1 MLQQP
6 QQISKSIAETWDLF
20 KQKRTSVDLYTE
32 DAVVV
37 YVPTSVGVRG
47 NTQIRKFFL
56 HPHFSEKANPG
67 KETAFNT
74 LMSNDRLIEESIWS
88 VHFHSGACN
97 WLVPGI
103 EDRYLL
109 NATVKFPVTT
119 SVSFVNGKIQSIRY
133 HWDQASVLK
142 QLKVIS
148 DKAQWPVT
156 GEQQADS
163 LSSPNTMRLKSIND
177 QEDDVQKTNTP
188 SASNPV
194 PNQFPVPGRVFGPV
208 DPKDQVTRP
217 VRLPEPDAPPLR
229 NIFAYEPPVERPLV
243 APHPNKLGSSIVL
256 GQDEGSNHNNKT
268 SANSSRDSLGPYS
281 GVAGKPTPRIS
292 RSIIG

>member
-6 QQISKSIAETWDLF
+6 QQISKSITETWNLF

-56 HPHFSEKANPG
+56 HPHFSEKANPV

-97 WLVPGI
+97 WLVPGV

-109 NATVKFPVTT
+109 NATVKFHVTA
-119 SVSFVNGKIQSIRY
+119 SASFVNGKIQSIRY

-148 DKAQWPVT
+148 DKAQWPVI

-163 LSSPNTMRLKSIND
+163 LSSPNTMRLK
-177 QEDDVQKTNTP
+177 T
-188 SASNPV
+188 
-194 PNQFPVPGRVFGPV
+194 VPGRVFGPV

-217 VRLPEPDAPPLR
+217 VRLPEPDTPPLR

-256 GQDEGSNHNNKT
+256 GQDEGNKHNNKT